1 MINYGRQSID
11 KKDIQSVV
19 KVLKSDYLTQGP
31 VVKKFET
38 ELSTYFKSKFA
49 LAVSS
54 GTSALNISS
63 KILKWKKNDIVFV
76 SPITFLAS
84 SNCIEESGATPYF
97 IDINLEDYSINL
109 NLLEKKLKEFKKRVK
124 AVVVTDYAGHPAD
137 WIKIK
142 RLKRKFKFKIINDN
156 CHAMGASMNGN
167 FGYSSKYADIT
178 ILSFHPVKAITTG
191 EGGAI
196 LTNNKLLFEKAKNLR
211 SHGVI
216 RNKKLSKKFGS
227 WYYEMIELGGNYRLS
242 DLNASLGSS
251 QLKKINKFIKKRNY
265 IAKFYNNL
273 FKDET
278 KFQIPKIRKNIT
290 HAFHLYPLLVNL
302 KKIGKSKKEIFN
314 QFKNYKINL
323 QVHYIPIN
331 TQPYYKKKYGMNKN
345 DFKNSLNFYKKEI
358 SMPIYFGLTKKQL
371 SYISKICKKIFNLK

>member
-109 NLLEKKLKEFKKRVK
+109 LDRLSNEISVSFPKLIGFEKSISKDF
-124 AVVVTDYAGHPAD
+124 TIPA
-137 WIKIK
+137 IKS
-142 RLKRKFKFKIINDN
+142 
-156 CHAMGASMNGN
+156 SM
-167 FGYSSKYADIT
+167 KQ
-178 ILSFHPVKAITTG
+178 
-191 EGGAI
+191 
-196 LTNNKLLFEKAKNLR
+196 KLL
-211 SHGVI
+211 V
-216 RNKKLSKKFGS
+216 
-227 WYYEMIELGGNYRLS
+227 
-242 DLNASLGSS
+242 
-251 QLKKINKFIKKRNY
+251 
-265 IAKFYNNL
+265 
-273 FKDET
+273 
-278 KFQIPKIRKNIT
+278 
-290 HAFHLYPLLVNL
+290 
-302 KKIGKSKKEIFN
+302 
-314 QFKNYKINL
+314 
-323 QVHYIPIN
+323 
-331 TQPYYKKKYGMNKN
+331 
-345 DFKNSLNFYKKEI
+345 
-358 SMPIYFGLTKKQL
+358 
-371 SYISKICKKIFNLK
+371 